1 MWDVYTREN
10 GDLTK
15 RNCLVS
21 ILHPKGEEMVCNC
34 VKDNIMEEKEDYEA
48 IRLRGFGYKLFDK
61 AVGGG
66 VWEVLGGYQ
75 YLIHPIKLWPVYCV
89 NNMGTWIKQLVIIF
103 VLIIWGGGMASLY
116 FYK

>member
-1 MWDVYTREN
+1 M
-10 GDLTK
+10 
-15 RNCLVS
+15 S

-66 VWEVLGGYQ
+66 V
-75 YLIHPIKLWPVYCV
+75 
-89 NNMGTWIKQLVIIF
+89 
-103 VLIIWGGGMASLY
+103 
-116 FYK
+116 